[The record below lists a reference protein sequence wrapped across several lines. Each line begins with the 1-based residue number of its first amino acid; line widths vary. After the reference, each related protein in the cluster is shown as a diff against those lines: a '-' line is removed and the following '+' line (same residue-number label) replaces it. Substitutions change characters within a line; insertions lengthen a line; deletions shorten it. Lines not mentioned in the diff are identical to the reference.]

1 MSASLETHS
10 SHSGLLQQ
18 FGAGTEHGLF
28 IFCDTIM
35 IIASSTKWHLITASG
50 SKKRR
55 PTEDNTIIWFQE
67 LCIIVHFFCDEMLI
81 GKQNNK
87 VTMWEFQGL
96 KRHFRQ
102 RQYRAAALS
111 SVRSMLTWKCVCLLQ
126 RWSLLH
132 LINLAVQSFG
142 VGSSSAL
149 GVLCEWTGAYGAA
162 VQYQSTETIPRLK
175 SQLRSLL
182 NSGEL
187 HPIMVSYRGSRCQ
200 LTKNEKNGSNIMQWV
215 KNWALWSF
223 STTEQCVCVRGLDMQ
238 IGEQIERG
246 TSRLKPKWLRPSI
259 TPRAA
264 QACVCLCVCLGV
276 LVCTT
281 HFHNCI
287 CGGKRSTYSHFR
299 LWFINPSD
307 SSQCTHSFIS
317 PVTFFP
323 QQKKGCHL
331 CFSFFPSVRAPS
343 LSPGKLWRKS
353 VHDFDTDGGSFRN
366 NYFSKK
372 KAAAPHSIPDW
383 WGRSHGSERWMPR
396 GKTQRIFSVP

>member
-1 MSASLETHS
+1 
-10 SHSGLLQQ
+10 
-18 FGAGTEHGLF
+18 
-28 IFCDTIM
+28 
-35 IIASSTKWHLITASG
+35 
-50 SKKRR
+50 
-55 PTEDNTIIWFQE
+55 
-67 LCIIVHFFCDEMLI
+67 
-81 GKQNNK
+81 
-87 VTMWEFQGL
+87 
-96 KRHFRQ
+96 
-102 RQYRAAALS
+102 
-111 SVRSMLTWKCVCLLQ
+111 
-126 RWSLLH
+126 
-132 LINLAVQSFG
+132 
-142 VGSSSAL
+142 
-149 GVLCEWTGAYGAA
+149 
-162 VQYQSTETIPRLK
+162 
-175 SQLRSLL
+175 
-182 NSGEL
+182 
-187 HPIMVSYRGSRCQ
+187 
-200 LTKNEKNGSNIMQWV
+200 MQWV

-223 STTEQCVCVRGLDMQ
+223 STTEQCVCVCVRGLDMQ

-331 CFSFFPSVRAPS
+331 CFSFFLSVRAPS